1 MNRIQAFVNLLQ
13 TPDSVEATVIVKVKN
28 LVVQQIVLLKYP
40 GKLILGNF
48 HKHSQPFSNKRRTG
62 LHRQHYYDEKGC

>member
-28 LVVQQIVLLKYP
+28 LVVPADCTVEVPWKANI
-40 GKLILGNF
+40 GKL
-48 HKHSQPFSNKRRTG
+48 SQTQPTIFQQEEDWTAQTT
-62 LHRQHYYDEKGC
+62 LL

>member
-28 LVVQQIVLLKYP
+28 LVVPADCTVEVPWKAHI
-40 GKLILGNF
+40 GKL
-48 HKHSQPFSNKRRTG
+48 SQTQPTIFQQEEDWIAQTT
-62 LHRQHYYDEKGC
+62 LL